1 MLIPKSVIEFGQ
13 SLKNTKLGQAAT
25 RGWKAGGQIT
35 TEAGDTAVHSV
46 FNPAFSKAL
55 AAGAPG
61 KKVIQ
66 DVDGVLKPVQQAG
79 REPITLKEKP
89 TEFLGAYAARLIT
102 DMGTD
107 QTRGLW
113 WKYNNPMA
121 ISQELIKKIPDVD
134 KQLQKMSPMQKGML
148 GIATMAPIGA
158 ATGIYDITNPG
169 ELFRPKGF
177 AQEYSEP
184 GSEDRRETTQ
194 PAEELF
200 QRMFLQRQGQPLKY
214 ATAKQDIP
222 DLTPERYGNF
232 MRTYYQDNGLLGLG
246 VAKVTGENLEG
257 VPEAR
262 LLGFPITIPSATA
275 TAGAATGLAMAG
287 RRGVSPNRTILAGLA
302 GSVGGAA
309 IGNVV
314 NEVIAMANRPK
325 LPDLRNY
332 QDQYS
337 SMPMDPIQ
345 QNIG

>member
-1 MLIPKSVIEFGQ
+1 MSISKSVIEFGQ
-13 SLKNTKLGQAAT
+13 SLKNTKLGQALAK
-25 RGWKAGGQIT
+25 GKNIGEQIT
-35 TEAGDTAVHSV
+35 IEAGDSAIHSI
-46 FNPAFSKAL
+46 FSPAFGKAL
-55 AAGAPG
+55 AAGSPG

-66 DVDGVLKPVQQAG
+66 EVDGILRPVQQPG

-89 TEFLGAYAARLIT
+89 AEFLGAYAARLIT

-121 ISQELIKKIPDVD
+121 ISQELINKIPNVGS
-134 KQLQKMSPMQKGML
+134 QLEKMTPTQKGML
-148 GIATMAPIGA
+148 GLATMAPIGA

-184 GSEDRRETTQ
+184 GSEDRRETSQ

-214 ATAKQDIP
+214 STAKQDIP

-246 VAKVTGENLEG
+246 VAKITGENLQG

-262 LLGFPITIPSATA
+262 LLGFPITIPSAAA

-325 LPDLRNY
+325 LPELRNY

-337 SMPMDPIQ
+337 SMPLDPIQ